1 MLKSV
6 FKEIAIVLLLILA
19 ILILL
24 AVLFYDY
31 MPSSKTVPAKV
42 NTYELSQEVKVELE
56 KELNNTNS
64 EEIIKTYQ
72 LDAQDLEHYE
82 KTKEYNKGKVN
93 PFAEYSNGTSKNNS
107 NSSSGNTNTNNVGNT
122 NNSNPNNSSNS
133 GSNSGSSSSGTF
145 LNTVGK

>member
-6 FKEIAIVLLLILA
+6 FKEIAIILLLILA
-19 ILILL
+19 IIILL

-42 NTYELSQEVKVELE
+42 EAYELSEDIKTELE

-72 LDAQDLEHYE
+72 LDAMDLEHYE

-93 PFAEYSNGTSKNNS
+93 PFAEYGTKPTSNNT
-107 NSSSGNTNTNNVGNT
+107 SSGNGQANNNGA
-122 NNSNPNNSSNS
+122 NSSGSSNSSNS
-133 GSNSGSSSSGTF
+133 STSNENTSSGTF